1 MTDELLKE
9 DKIAVC
15 PVCGSE
21 FLITSKHF
29 IYCSLSCRKLAGGK
43 KKGKKRSSK
52 SKVKKCEGCGK
63 LFQTDRYTPNQK
75 YCSQDCYYSKIAKKK
90 DPDIQQP
97 ERHSEPRRVVC
108 TNCGAAF
115 MTSRNTTLCPLCR
128 ELR

>member
-21 FLITSKHF
+21 FLITSKHYV
-29 IYCSLSCRKLAGGK
+29 YCSLSCRKLAEGK

-52 SKVKKCEGCGK
+52 SKVKTCEGCGK
-63 LFQTDRYTPNQK
+63 LFQTNRYNPKQR
-75 YCSQDCYYSKIAKKK
+75 YCSHECYYRSVMKTTK
-90 DPDIQQP
+90 PQ
-97 ERHSEPRRVVC
+97 EEPKEHAEPKRVIC
-108 TNCGAAF
+108 TKCGSPF
-115 MTSRNTTLCPLCR
+115 KTSRNTTLCPLCR